1 MAGETGS
8 GLAPQLV
15 ADLAAALPTGFWTTP
30 ALVGC
35 SGGADSVALLLG
47 LRRIAPVGAVH
58 RLVVVHAEHDLRP
71 AAAGD
76 RAFVAELAGRL
87 GLRLLCRRLEVRSP
101 AAAPRGEGVEAR
113 ARRLRYD
120 FFAAAARDTGARHVA
135 VAHTADDQAETILQR
150 MLRGT
155 GLAGLGGMKAA
166 RPLCEGVGLV
176 RPLLRMRRADV
187 RAFLVEAGETWRE
200 DESNADPRP
209 ARNFLRH
216 EVLPR
221 CAAGPFPAAVAGLER
236 LGRQAELVSGALASA
251 AGQLLDDHATRQAD
265 DTIVLRTAV
274 LARLDPHLVAEVFA
288 ALWHRE
294 GWPRRDMTAR
304 HYAGLA
310 RMVVA
315 AGGATDLPGG
325 VRVEPDGPGRLR
337 LRFVSGPG
345 RARGSHPAP

>member
-1 MAGETGS
+1 M
-8 GLAPQLV
+8 
-15 ADLAAALPTGFWTTP
+15 P

-47 LRRIAPVGAVH
+47 LHRLAPAGTAH

-71 AAAGD
+71 AAAAD
-76 RAFVAELAGRL
+76 RAFVADLARRL
-87 GLRLLCRRLEVRSP
+87 DLRLVCARLAVRAP
-101 AAAPRGEGVEAR
+101 GGGPRGEGVEAR

-166 RPLCEGVGLV
+166 RPLCEGVALV
-176 RPLLRMRRADV
+176 RPLVRMRRADV
-187 RAFLVEAGETWRE
+187 RAFLAAAGEAWRE

-221 CAAGPFPAAVAGLER
+221 CVAGPFPATVAALER
-236 LGRQAELVSGALASA
+236 LGRQAEVVAGALASA
-251 AGQLLDDHATRQAD
+251 AEHLLDEHASRRAD
-265 DTIVLRTAV
+265 GTVVVRTVV
-274 LARLDPHLVAEVFA
+274 LATLDPHLVAEVFA
-288 ALWHRE
+288 ARWRRE

-304 HYAGLA
+304 HYARLA
-310 RMVVA
+310 RQVVA
-315 AGGATDLPGG
+315 GGPATDMPGG
-325 VRVEPDGPGRLR
+325 VRMEPDGHGRLR
-337 LRFVSGPG
+337 LGRVSDPARGPG
-345 RARGSHPAP
+345 TRPGP